1 MPRDQ
6 TGHRLSRRREHDGGI
21 ETRIDGLVGSYG
33 AGERIPVVSGAADGQ
48 QDDPAVVWREPVG
61 LDHVHAVFP
70 DVPAWRVTLC
80 TCAGTTAA
88 DARGGRDSPGLV
100 AERRGRLGRAAD
112 PARCIVETARTAASR
127 SWRIVILLAT
137 HVGLPYFLLSASAPL
152 VQAWYSRAFHGR
164 SPYRFYALSN
174 VGSLTALLSYPF
186 VIEPA
191 FDLSSQSTLWSCCF
205 TAFAILSGGLAL
217 VMARWNLPA
226 AHAVT
231 PVSTDSRQGVTD
243 RALPAVVAAAGVRH
257 DEPAGRHES
266 DLPGRGGRAVP
277 VDCCR

>member
-1 MPRDQ
+1 M
-6 TGHRLSRRREHDGGI
+6 GESRRGLTGWSAATVLVSAFLLFQVQPMVSKMILPWFGGSPSVW
-21 ETRIDGLVGSYG
+21 TMCMLFFQVFLLGGL
-33 AGERIPVVSGAADGQ
+33 R
-48 QDDPAVVWREPVG
+48 
-61 LDHVHAVFP
+61 
-70 DVPAWRVTLC
+70 LC
-80 TCAGTTAA
+80 ARAGTTAA

-100 AERRGRLGRAAD
+100 AERRALSWPCCRSCPLHRGN
-112 PARCIVETARTAASR
+112 RTDS
-127 SWRIVILLAT
+127 SQPQLRILILLAT

-186 VIEPA
+186 LIEPA
-191 FDLSSQSTLWSCCF
+191 FDLSSPEHTLVLLLHRLCDLERRAGAGDG
-205 TAFAILSGGLAL
+205 TVEFASGACGDAGSPT
-217 VMARWNLPA
+217 R
-226 AHAVT
+226 H
-231 PVSTDSRQGVTD
+231 RQGVTD
-243 RALPAVVAAAGVRH
+243 RALPAVVAPAGVRN